1 MLGLLTSKL
10 KESFFSVIPIII
22 LVLLLNYT
30 IAPMPLWSV
39 VLFLFSAFMMI
50 LGITFFNLGVDTSLI
65 PIGEHVGSSL
75 VKSRKLNFIVI
86 YIVYCKNLLW
96 FRGRHSYHILYVE
109 WYYLEGSLEYG
120 KKYYNI

>member
-1 MLGLLTSKL
+1 MLVCYKRKNLYSLLHNAVRKS
-10 KESFFSVIPIII
+10 SISN
-22 LVLLLNYT
+22 LLIVHIVKNELY
-30 IAPMPLWSV
+30 
-39 VLFLFSAFMMI
+39 
-50 LGITFFNLGVDTSLI
+50 ITL
-65 PIGEHVGSSL
+65 
-75 VKSRKLNFIVI
+75 KLNFIVI